1 MGSGKHPTLQKSRPT
16 LQERKSGQLFLA
28 ETFVTLR
35 WNSNGLEKLET
46 ATIVKCTMK
55 VTGNFFSHRVLLD
68 PLLQLRLRDVVSLD
82 VVGDQILVRQRLGVA
97 DGLQLEDEL
106 PEVELHQRAALIAA
120 LLRAR
125 EPESLRVS
133 LNGLEK

>member
-1 MGSGKHPTLQKSRPT
+1 MQ
-16 LQERKSGQLFLA
+16 
-28 ETFVTLR
+28 
-35 WNSNGLEKLET
+35 
-46 ATIVKCTMK
+46 MK
-55 VTGNFFSHRVLLD
+55 VTGKKFSHRVLLD

-106 PEVELHQRAALIAA
+106 PEVELHQRAALVAA

-125 EPESLRVS
+125 EPESLRVP
-133 LNGLEK
+133 